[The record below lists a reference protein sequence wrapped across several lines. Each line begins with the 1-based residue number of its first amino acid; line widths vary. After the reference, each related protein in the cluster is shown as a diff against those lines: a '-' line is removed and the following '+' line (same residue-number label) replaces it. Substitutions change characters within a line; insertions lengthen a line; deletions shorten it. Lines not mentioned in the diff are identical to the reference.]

1 MLALLSLAFA
11 QTTAPTLK
19 DVEAKIATLP
29 GVEIVSEMISPS
41 VVPVTFKI
49 SPKGSFY
56 SKYPTTEM
64 FVTPDKALT
73 WMPDRREYADAISE
87 DENPLPV
94 GYHSLWPRGKDIYR
108 QTGQTSSSNFNG
120 FDCWQIPCKGKD
132 DYTIN
137 LYVEKA
143 SLLTRGTKVEL
154 GGKIYEMVHRKI
166 TVRTIAPAEL
176 TFQKPK
182 DARPAGKFDP
192 AESLIKPGTKLTSFT
207 AKDTSGK
214 SINSSELLKK
224 HKGIVLNFWFSS
236 CTGCVAEMPYLVK
249 LSPNLAKSNIAMIG
263 VNAVDAKDIAAR
275 TAKKNNLPYPTIT
288 GRGAETLTKAV
299 SVQAY
304 PVTLIVNKQ
313 GIVLDAI
320 MGFDEKRLKTAINKI

>member
-1 MLALLSLAFA
+1 MLALLSLVFA
-11 QTTAPTLK
+11 QTMTPGLK
-19 DVEAKIATLP
+19 DVEAKISTLP

-41 VVPVTFKI
+41 IVPVTFKI

-64 FVTPDKALT
+64 FVTPTKSLT
-73 WMPDRREYADAISE
+73 WMPDRREYSE
-87 DENPLPV
+87 TKSEEGNPLPV
-94 GYHSLWPRGKDIYR
+94 GYHTMWPDGSKTYR
-108 QTGQTSSSNFNG
+108 QTGETKSATFNG

-137 LYVEKA
+137 LYVEK
-143 SLLTRGTKVEL
+143 STLLTRGTKVEL
-154 GGKIYEMVHRKI
+154 NGTLYEMVHRKI
-166 TVRTIAPAEL
+166 TVGTVAPAEL

-192 AESLIKPGTKLTSFT
+192 AESLIKPGTKLSSFS

-214 SINSSELLKK
+214 SISFKDLLSK
-224 HKGIVLNFWFSS
+224 HKGVVFNFWFSS

-249 LSPNLAKSNIAMIG
+249 LSPNLAKSKIALIG
-263 VNAVDAKDIAAR
+263 VNAVDGRDIAAR
-275 TAKKNNLPYPTIT
+275 TAKKNKLPFPTLT
-288 GRGAETLTKAV
+288 GSGAETLTKAV

-320 MGFDEKRLKTAINKI
+320 MGFDETRLKAAIDKI

>member
-1 MLALLSLAFA
+1 MLALLSLVFA
-11 QTTAPTLK
+11 QSPAPTLK
-19 DVEAKIATLP
+19 DVEAKISTLP

-56 SKYPTTEM
+56 SKYPTSEM
-64 FVTPDKALT
+64 FITPEKSLT
-73 WMPDRREYADAISE
+73 WMPDRREYSE
-87 DENPLPV
+87 TKAEESNPLPV
-94 GYHSLWPRGKDIYR
+94 GYHTLWANGKNTYR
-108 QTGQTSSSNFNG
+108 QTGQTSRSTFNG

-137 LYVEKA
+137 LYVEK
-143 SLLTRGTKVEL
+143 STLLTRGTKVEL
-154 GGKIYEMVHRKI
+154 NGTVYEMIHRKI

-192 AESLIKPGTKLTSFT
+192 AESLIKPGTKLTNFS

-214 SINSSELLKK
+214 NINSSELLKK

-236 CTGCVAEMPYLVK
+236 CTGCVAEMPFLVK

-288 GRGAETLTKAV
+288 GSGAETLTKAV

-320 MGFDEKRLKTAINKI
+320 MGFDEKRLKTAIDKI